1 MGINKTRRARGEDL
15 YLIYNKLINHKESCL
30 KKQNKKKG
38 KIGAPDC
45 KRIARTEERG
55 GTICVNKIRE
65 RVAGAVWRSV

>member
-15 YLIYNKLINHKESCL
+15 YLIYKLINHKRIL
-30 KKQNKKKG
+30 FKKKTKKKKG

-55 GTICVNKIRE
+55 GTISVNKIRE